1 MSLPVAAAIIGLTL
15 AFSSRAAES
24 PSPMTANDLAS
35 RLSALRQDGASYVR
49 LRMEIKGATK
59 ETLQLQIKER
69 RTKNSSEV
77 VYQVLYPKERKGES
91 VLLRKI
97 GNRPASGSVFVPPN
111 TLRPI
116 DDLKE
121 PLLGSDLSYEDVVD
135 NFFAWDQQAIVGTEK
150 VDGVNCP
157 ILESKPGKGERSI
170 YGSVRS
176 WIDVRRLVP
185 LRVEKYASSGQL
197 LRRIDTTRVV
207 ADAGHHIP
215 ADLTVGGARPDSSTL
230 LDGSRIRH
238 NVTYTDRDF
247 TIEGLKEIATP
258 RKNMSIFIVHPP
270 DHERRCRRAD
280 DGDELA
286 VATRCRD
293 EAGGLAGGE
302 NLN

>member
-1 MSLPVAAAIIGLTL
+1 MSFPVAAAVIGLTF

-35 RLSALRQDGASYVR
+35 RLSALRQNGGSYVR
-49 LRMEIKGATK
+49 LRMEIKGAIK

-111 TLRPI
+111 TLRRI

-121 PLLGSDLSYEDVVD
+121 PLLGSDLSYEDVVE
-135 NFFAWDQQAIVGTEK
+135 NFFAWDQQAIVGTEE

-157 ILESKPGKGERSI
+157 ILESKPDESQGSI

-176 WIDVRRLVP
+176 WIDTRRLVP

-215 ADLTVGGARPDSSTL
+215 ADLRVSGARPDSSTL

-238 NVTYTDRDF
+238 NVAYTDRDF

-258 RKNMSIFIVHPP
+258 RGSL
-270 DHERRCRRAD
+270 D
-280 DGDELA
+280 
-286 VATRCRD
+286 
-293 EAGGLAGGE
+293 
-302 NLN
+302 

>member
-1 MSLPVAAAIIGLTL
+1 MKPFRIISLPVTAAIIGLTL
-15 AFSSRAAES
+15 VVSSRAAES
-24 PSPMTANDLAS
+24 PSPPTATDLAS

-49 LRMEIKGATK
+49 LRMDIKGATK

-69 RTKNSSEV
+69 RTKDSSEV

-97 GNRPASGSVFVPPN
+97 GDRPASGSVFVPPN
-111 TLRPI
+111 TVRPI

-121 PLLGSDLSYEDVVD
+121 PLLGSDLSYEDVVED
-135 NFFAWDQQAIVGTEK
+135 FFAWEQQAIVGTEK
-150 VDGVNCP
+150 VAGVNCQ
-157 ILESKPGKGERSI
+157 ILESKPSKGGRSI

-207 ADAGHHIP
+207 ADAGYHIP
-215 ADLTVGGARPDSSTL
+215 ADLTVVGARPDSSTL

-247 TIEGLKEIATP
+247 TIEGLKEIAIP
-258 RKNMSIFIVHPP
+258 RRSP
-270 DHERRCRRAD
+270 D
-280 DGDELA
+280 
-286 VATRCRD
+286 
-293 EAGGLAGGE
+293 
-302 NLN
+302 

>member
-15 AFSSRAAES
+15 AISSSAADS
-24 PSPMTANDLAS
+24 PSPPTANDLAS

-97 GNRPASGSVFVPPN
+97 GNHPASGSVFVPPN
-111 TLRPI
+111 TVRPI
-116 DDLKE
+116 EDLKE
-121 PLLGSDLSYEDVVD
+121 PLFGSDLSYEDVVE
-135 NFFAWDQQAIVGTEK
+135 NFFAWEQQAIVGTEK
-150 VDGVNCP
+150 VDGVNCQ

-197 LRRIDTTRVV
+197 LRRIATTRVV

-238 NVTYTDRDF
+238 NVAYTDRDF
-247 TIEGLKEIATP
+247 TIKGLKEIATP
-258 RKNMSIFIVHPP
+258 RRSP
-270 DHERRCRRAD
+270 D
-280 DGDELA
+280 
-286 VATRCRD
+286 
-293 EAGGLAGGE
+293 
-302 NLN
+302 

>member
-1 MSLPVAAAIIGLTL
+1 MSLPVTAVIIGLTL

-24 PSPMTANDLAS
+24 PSPTTANDLAS

-69 RTKNSSEV
+69 RTKESAEV

-97 GNRPASGSVFVPPN
+97 GNQPASGSVFVPPN
-111 TLRPI
+111 TVRPI

-121 PLLGSDLSYEDVVD
+121 PLLGSDLSYDDVVD
-135 NFFAWDQQAIVGTEK
+135 NFFGWDQQAIVGTEK
-150 VDGVNCP
+150 MDGVDCT

-215 ADLTVGGARPDSSTL
+215 ADLTVGGARPGSTTL

-238 NVTYTDRDF
+238 SVTYTDRDF
-247 TIEGLKEIATP
+247 TIEGIRDIATP
-258 RKNMSIFIVHPP
+258 RRSP
-270 DHERRCRRAD
+270 D
-280 DGDELA
+280 
-286 VATRCRD
+286 
-293 EAGGLAGGE
+293 
-302 NLN
+302 

>member
-1 MSLPVAAAIIGLTL
+1 MGLAL

-24 PSPMTANDLAS
+24 RSPVTANELAS

-69 RTKNSSEV
+69 RTNSSSEV
-77 VYQVLYPKERKGES
+77 VWQVLYPKARKGES

-97 GNRPASGSVFVPPN
+97 GNRPASGSVFLPPN
-111 TLRPI
+111 TFRAI

-135 NFFAWDQQAIVGTEK
+135 NFFAWDQQAIVGAEK
-150 VDGVNCP
+150 VDGVSCQ
-157 ILESKPGKGERSI
+157 ILESTPGKDQRSI

-185 LRVEKYASSGQL
+185 LRVEKYAGSGQL

-207 ADAGHHIP
+207 ADAGHQIP
-215 ADLTVGGARPDSSTL
+215 ANLAVGGARPDSSTL
-230 LDGSRIRH
+230 LDGSRISH

-247 TIEGLKEIATP
+247 TIEGLKEIVTP
-258 RKNMSIFIVHPP
+258 QGRQTNFK
-270 DHERRCRRAD
+270 E
-280 DGDELA
+280 
-286 VATRCRD
+286 
-293 EAGGLAGGE
+293 
-302 NLN
+302 

>member
-1 MSLPVAAAIIGLTL
+1 MVDSSHPGAHASTNMKPFRIVSRPVAFAFISLTL
-15 AFSSRAAES
+15 AFSPRAAES
-24 PSPMTANDLAS
+24 PSPMTGNDLAS
-35 RLSALRQDGASYVR
+35 RLSVLRQDGASYVR

-69 RTKNSSEV
+69 RRKDSSEV

-97 GNRPASGSVFVPPN
+97 GKGPASGSVFVPPN
-111 TLRPI
+111 TQRPI

-121 PLLGSDLSYEDVVD
+121 PLLGSDLSYEDVVED
-135 NFFAWDQQAIVGTEK
+135 FFAWGQQAIVGTEK

-157 ILESKPGKGERSI
+157 ILESKPGKGERSV

-197 LRRIDTTRVV
+197 LRRIATRRVV

-230 LDGSRIRH
+230 LDGSRISH
-238 NVTYTDRDF
+238 NVAYTDSDF
-247 TIEGLKEIATP
+247 TVDGLKEIAAPYKSQT
-258 RKNMSIFIVHPP
+258 
-270 DHERRCRRAD
+270 
-280 DGDELA
+280 
-286 VATRCRD
+286 
-293 EAGGLAGGE
+293 
-302 NLN
+302 NLKE

>member
-1 MSLPVAAAIIGLTL
+1 MLGLTL
-15 AFSSRAAES
+15 ALSCRGAER

-77 VYQVLYPKERKGES
+77 VYQVLFPKERKGES

-97 GNRPASGSVFVPPN
+97 GNGPASGSLFVPPN
-111 TLRPI
+111 SLRPI
-116 DDLKE
+116 GDLKE
-121 PLLGSDLSYEDVVD
+121 PLFGSDLSYEDVID
-135 NFFAWDQQAIVGTEK
+135 NFFAWDQQAIVGVEE

-157 ILESKPGKGERSI
+157 ILESKPGKDERSI

-185 LRVEKYASSGQL
+185 LRIEKYASSGQL

-207 ADAGHHIP
+207 NDAGRQIP
-215 ADLTVGGARPDSSTL
+215 ANLAVSGARPDSSTL

-247 TIEGLKEIATP
+247 TIEGLREIAAPP
-258 RKNMSIFIVHPP
+258 RLP
-270 DHERRCRRAD
+270 D
-280 DGDELA
+280 
-286 VATRCRD
+286 
-293 EAGGLAGGE
+293 
-302 NLN
+302 

>member
-1 MSLPVAAAIIGLTL
+1 MKPSPLLFLTAAAILGFTL
-15 AFSSRAAES
+15 ACSSRAAES
-24 PSPMTANDLAS
+24 ASPMTANDLAS

-49 LRMEIKGATK
+49 LRMEIKGATN
-59 ETLQLQIKER
+59 ETLQFQIKER

-97 GNRPASGSVFVPPN
+97 GNHPASGSVFVPPN

-121 PLLGSDLSYEDVVD
+121 PLLGSDLSYEDVVED
-135 NFFAWDQQAIVGTEK
+135 FFAWDQQAIVGTEK

-157 ILESKPGKGERSI
+157 ILESKPGKDERSI

-207 ADAGHHIP
+207 ADAGHQIP
-215 ADLTVGGARPDSSTL
+215 ANLTVGGARPGSSTL

-238 NVTYTDRDF
+238 NVTYTDRNF

-258 RKNMSIFIVHPP
+258 RRSP
-270 DHERRCRRAD
+270 D
-280 DGDELA
+280 
-286 VATRCRD
+286 
-293 EAGGLAGGE
+293 
-302 NLN
+302 

>member
-1 MSLPVAAAIIGLTL
+1 MKRFRLTFVTVATAIIGLTL
-15 AFSSRAAES
+15 AFSSRAAETS
-24 PSPMTANDLAS
+24 SAMTANDLAS
-35 RLSALRQDGASYVR
+35 RLSAVRQNGVSYVR
-49 LRMEIKGATK
+49 LRMEIRGATREIK

-69 RTKNSSEV
+69 RTKGSSEV

-97 GNRPASGSVFVPPN
+97 GDGPASGSVFVPPN
-111 TLRPI
+111 TVRPI
-116 DDLKE
+116 GDLKE

-150 VDGVNCP
+150 VDGVNCT

-185 LRVEKYASSGQL
+185 LRVEKCASSGQL

-207 ADAGHHIP
+207 ADAGHDIP
-215 ADLTVGGARPDSSTL
+215 ADLTVGGARPDSTTL

-258 RKNMSIFIVHPP
+258 RTSP
-270 DHERRCRRAD
+270 E
-280 DGDELA
+280 
-286 VATRCRD
+286 
-293 EAGGLAGGE
+293 
-302 NLN
+302 

>member
-1 MSLPVAAAIIGLTL
+1 MSLPVAAALIGLTL

-24 PSPMTANDLAS
+24 PSPMTANELAS

-69 RTKNSSEV
+69 RTKDSSEV

-97 GNRPASGSVFVPPN
+97 ANRPASGSVFVPPN

-116 DDLKE
+116 EDLKE
-121 PLLGSDLSYEDVVD
+121 LLFGSDLSYEDVVED
-135 NFFAWDQQAIVGTEK
+135 FFAWDQQAIVGTEK

-157 ILESKPGKGERSI
+157 ILESKPGKDERSI

-197 LRRIDTTRVV
+197 LRRIATTRVV
-207 ADAGHHIP
+207 ADAGRHIP
-215 ADLTVGGARPDSSTL
+215 ADLTVGAARPDSSTL

-258 RKNMSIFIVHPP
+258 RRSP
-270 DHERRCRRAD
+270 D
-280 DGDELA
+280 
-286 VATRCRD
+286 
-293 EAGGLAGGE
+293 
-302 NLN
+302 

>member
-1 MSLPVAAAIIGLTL
+1 MSFPVAAAAIIIGLTL
-15 AFSSRAAES
+15 AFYSRAAES
-24 PSPMTANDLAS
+24 PSPMTASDLAS
-35 RLSALRQDGASYVR
+35 RLSELRQDGASYVR
-49 LRMEIKGATK
+49 LRMEIRGATK

-69 RTKNSSEV
+69 WTTNSSEV

-97 GNRPASGSVFVPPN
+97 GNVPASGNVFVPPN
-111 TLRPI
+111 TVRPI

-135 NFFAWDQQAIVGTEK
+135 SFFAWDQQAIIGFEK
-150 VDGVNCP
+150 VDGVNCT
-157 ILESKPGKGERSI
+157 ILESKPDKDKRSI

-185 LRVEKYASSGQL
+185 LRVEKYDSSGQL

-207 ADAGHHIP
+207 AIARHHIP
-215 ADLTVGGARPDSSTL
+215 ADLTVSGARPDSTTL

-258 RKNMSIFIVHPP
+258 RSSP
-270 DHERRCRRAD
+270 DKP
-280 DGDELA
+280 
-286 VATRCRD
+286 
-293 EAGGLAGGE
+293 
-302 NLN
+302 

>member
-1 MSLPVAAAIIGLTL
+1 MSLPVTAAIIGLTL

-24 PSPMTANDLAS
+24 RSPTTANDLAS

-49 LRMEIKGATK
+49 LRMEIKGATR

-69 RTKNSSEV
+69 RTTNSSEV
-77 VYQVLYPKERKGES
+77 LYQVLYPKERKGES
-91 VLLRKI
+91 VLLRKVAN
-97 GNRPASGSVFVPPN
+97 GRANGSVFVPPN

-116 DDLKE
+116 DDLTE
-121 PLLGSDLSYEDVVD
+121 PLLGSNLSYEDVVD
-135 NFFAWDQQAIVGTEK
+135 NFFAWAQQAIVGTEK

-157 ILESKPGKGERSI
+157 ILESKPGKGEDSI

-215 ADLTVGGARPDSSTL
+215 ADLTVGGARLGSSTL

-238 NVTYTDRDF
+238 NVTYADRDF
-247 TIEGLKEIATP
+247 TIEALKEIA
-258 RKNMSIFIVHPP
+258 PP
-270 DHERRCRRAD
+270 HGSLD
-280 DGDELA
+280 
-286 VATRCRD
+286 
-293 EAGGLAGGE
+293 
-302 NLN
+302 